1 MTPAQIKAKELVDKF
16 ENYVQDKDFFG
27 DNSIKQNSK
36 QCALIAVDEIIK
48 NIDAT
53 ILYHKESTALPINMK
68 FWQKVK
74 NEINN
79 L

>member
-1 MTPAQIKAKELVDKF
+1 MEAKEKAQELVNKF
-16 ENYVQDKDFFG
+16 KDYVLDKDFFG
-27 DNSIKQNSK
+27 DNIETQMAK

-48 NIDAT
+48 LLDEISIAESGTTKID
-53 ILYHKESTALPINMK
+53 YGQSFFEE
-68 FWQKVK
+68 VK

>member
-1 MTPAQIKAKELVDKF
+1 MTPARIKAKELVDKF

-48 NIDAT
+48 SYESKNLI
-53 ILYHKESTALPINMK
+53 YPKEVNY
-68 FWQKVK
+68 WQEVK

>member
-1 MTPAQIKAKELVDKF
+1 MEAKEKAKELIKKF
-16 ENYVQDKDFFG
+16 NQFTPVEFEYEYN
-27 DNSIKQNSK
+27 K

-48 NIDAT
+48 LLDEISIAESGTTKID
-53 ILYHKESTALPINMK
+53 YGQSFFEE
-68 FWQKVK
+68 VK

>member
-1 MTPAQIKAKELVDKF
+1 MEAKEKAIELMEKVKPHT
-16 ENYVQDKDFFG
+16 FG
-27 DNSIKQNSK
+27 WSRGVYSDECKTLAK
-36 QCALIAVDEIIK
+36 LIVDEIIK

-68 FWQKVK
+68 FWQEVK